1 MARKIRRT
9 WTVLAVFLTVLAAG
23 TVIAGEAA
31 PAPGGASPSEIG
43 AVEPAAKDSGVAG
56 EEEPKGELDAVEK
69 MVRESQNPLS
79 KVYSLPLQGHINMGI
94 GPKLQTQYVMN
105 IQPVVPVPLS
115 DKLLMINRLILPVM
129 SNPGYYTGGDR
140 QWGLS
145 DTSYTAWLSPNT
157 PGTFLWG
164 AGVACTLP
172 TATEDSM
179 GSDMW
184 AFGPSFVMV
193 IFAGKFV
200 MGGVFQNTW
209 STGGSGKHDTNTFF
223 SQIFINYNIG
233 DGWYVSTMPIFTADW
248 NAEDRWVVPI
258 GATVGKGFKLGGQM
272 IDVNLGY
279 YHNVMRPDTAP
290 RSKVLFTLKFLW
302 ARK

>member
-1 MARKIRRT
+1 MARKIRET
-9 WTVLAVFLTVLAAG
+9 STVLAMFLTVLVAG
-23 TVIAGEAA
+23 TVNAGVTA
-31 PAPGGASPSEIG
+31 PTPGGASPSETSAAG
-43 AVEPAAKDSGVAG
+43 SAVGESEAAN
-56 EEEPKGELDAVEK
+56 EEQPKGELDTVEK

-115 DKLLMINRLILPVM
+115 DKLLMINRLILPFM

-145 DTSYTAWLSPNT
+145 DTSYTAWLSPNK

-179 GSDMW
+179 GNDKW

-193 IFAGKFV
+193 IFKGKFV

-209 STGGSGKHDTNTFF
+209 STGGSGRHDTNNFF

-233 DGWYVSTMPIFTADW
+233 GGWYVSTMPIFTADW
-248 NAEDRWVVPI
+248 NAEDTWVVPI
-258 GATVGKGFKLGGQM
+258 GATIGKGFKLGGQM
-272 IDVNLGY
+272 IDFNLGY
-279 YHNVMRPDTAP
+279 YHNVVRPDAAP